1 MREYDL
7 VAVLDGTHGSPPAPE
22 VQMVTHGGLTA
33 VLAAAPRPAMR
44 LLQSRRE
51 MMLEAATRLRWQE
64 ACLPLGTLLPAQAN
78 CSLSH
83 GGAVAFLQ
91 ANQPQLSRLM
101 RRFAGHVQVQVTVSW
116 QEDGVLARFRDSPEL
131 APLFTEGRSTPA
143 ALTEAITRLSSRL
156 SEGIGHQLASVGI
169 EISQL
174 PVTSSVL
181 WNGAVLVPLSGLEAL
196 SGVVEAIDAIWSE
209 GLQIRQIGP
218 APVGS
223 FVTLELDRITGP
235 QAKKAL
241 NAFGSSAGHAAERR
255 AALLAAMDDMTL
267 REAIRAEARIAE
279 AAARLPI
286 PAAGFSLARIRAE
299 GLSGGIAPHRAVA

>member
-7 VAVLDGTHGSPPAPE
+7 VAVLDGTHGSPPVPE
-22 VQMVTHGGLTA
+22 VQMVTHDGLTG
-33 VLAAAPRPAMR
+33 VLAAAPRPVMR

-51 MMLEAATRLRWQE
+51 IMLEAATRLSWQE
-64 ACLPLGTLLPAQAN
+64 ACMPLGTLLPAQAN

-131 APLFTEGRSTPA
+131 APLFTEGLSTPA

-156 SEGIGHQLASVGI
+156 SQGIGYQLASVGT
-169 EISQL
+169 EIARL

-223 FVTLELDRITGP
+223 FVTLELDRISGP

-241 NAFGSSAGHAAERR
+241 KAFGSSANHAAERR
-255 AALLAAMDDMTL
+255 AGLLAAMDDMAL

-299 GLSGGIAPHRAVA
+299 GLSSGSQLHRAVA